1 MKLSKAH
8 KAEFVRA
15 VLADVPTKNYPT
27 QAEDLARKL
36 CQAKYK
42 ELGLDKVGVN
52 RLKHAGIY
60 IRVWQED
67 GSDTVVA
74 ARPSDATRGYYLS
87 NSFAQIGGNGLSDYE
102 ITEITNC
109 PEMMVIRQ
117 GYADERNM
125 LNNLRKQLTAVIASC
140 TTLKQ
145 AKEALPEFIKYLP
158 EEPGSAV
165 DRTLPV
171 VGNLVA
177 DLSKAGWPKKDSK
190 RK

>member
-1 MKLSKAH
+1 MKLSKLH
-8 KAEFVRA
+8 RAEFVRA

-42 ELGLDKVGVN
+42 ELGLDKVDPS
-52 RLKHAGIY
+52 RLSYASIY
-60 IRVWQED
+60 VRVWASEIMLADRPKD
-67 GSDTVVA
+67 GC
-74 ARPSDATRGYYLS
+74 YYPV
-87 NSFAQIGGNGLSDYE
+87 NIAQIAGRGLNEHEIAE
-102 ITEITNC
+102 ITDC

-117 GYADERNM
+117 GYADEYNM

-158 EEPGSAV
+158 EEPGSAI

>member
-1 MKLSKAH
+1 MKLTKVH

-15 VLADVPTKNYPT
+15 VLEDVPTKNYPT

-36 CQAKYK
+36 YWAKCK
-42 ELGLDKVGVN
+42 DLGLDRVDSN
-52 RLKHAGIY
+52 RLDYASIS
-60 IRVWQED
+60 IQVWRD
-67 GSDTVVA
+67 DSGDTVFPT
-74 ARPSDATRGYYLS
+74 RPKHLGVYCRTGT
-87 NSFAQIGGNGLSDYE
+87 FAQIAGRGLFDHEIAE
-102 ITEITNC
+102 ITDC
-109 PEMMVIRQ
+109 PEMMAIRE
-117 GYADERNM
+117 GYAVELNM
-125 LNNLRKQLTAVIASC
+125 LNNLRKQLTAAIATC

-158 EEPGSAV
+158 EEPDKAI

>member
-1 MKLSKAH
+1 MKLSKLH
-8 KAEFVRA
+8 RAEFVRA

-42 ELGLDKVGVN
+42 ELGLSGVDIN

-67 GSDTVVA
+67 GSDIVVA
-74 ARPSDATRGYYLS
+74 ARPSNAMRGYYLS
-87 NSFAQIGGNGLSDYE
+87 SSFAQIGGNGLFDYE
-102 ITEITNC
+102 IAEIVDC
-109 PEMMVIRQ
+109 PEMLAIRQ
-117 GYADERNM
+117 GYTDERNM

-158 EEPGSAV
+158 EEPGSV
-165 DRTLPV
+165 IDRTVPV

>member
-1 MKLSKAH
+1 MKLSKLH
-8 KAEFVRA
+8 RAEFVQA

-42 ELGLDKVGVN
+42 ELGLSGVDIN

-60 IRVWQED
+60 IHVWRD
-67 GSDTVVA
+67 DATDTVVA
-74 ARPSDATRGYYLS
+74 ARPSDAMRGYYLS
-87 NSFAQIGGNGLSDYE
+87 NSFAQIGGNGLFDYE
-102 ITEITNC
+102 IAEITNC
-109 PEMMVIRQ
+109 PEMMAIRQ

-140 TTLKQ
+140 STLKQ

-158 EEPGSAV
+158 EEPGSAI

>member
-1 MKLSKAH
+1 MKLTKAH
-8 KAEFVRA
+8 REEFVRA
-15 VLADVPTKNYPT
+15 VLADVPTKDYTT

-36 CQAKYK
+36 CRAKYK
-42 ELGLDKVGVN
+42 ELGIDHVN
-52 RLKHAGIY
+52 ISRLAHAGIY
-60 IRVWQED
+60 IRVWQD
-67 GSDTVVA
+67 DATDTMLA
-74 ARPSDATRGYYLS
+74 SRPSDAMHGFYMCNTFASICSRGL
-87 NSFAQIGGNGLSDYE
+87 ID
-102 ITEITNC
+102 TEIAEISDC
-109 PEMMVIRQ
+109 PEMMAIRQ

-145 AKEALPEFIKYLP
+145 AKEALPEFVKYLP
-158 EEPGSAV
+158 EEPGSTI

>member
-8 KAEFVRA
+8 KAEFVCA

-42 ELGLDKVGVN
+42 ELGLDKVDPS
-52 RLKHAGIY
+52 RLSYASIY
-60 IRVWQED
+60 VRVWASEIMLADRPKD
-67 GSDTVVA
+67 GC
-74 ARPSDATRGYYLS
+74 YYPA
-87 NSFAQIGGNGLSDYE
+87 NTFAQIAGRGLNEHEIAE
-102 ITEITNC
+102 ITDC

-117 GYADERNM
+117 GYADEYNM
-125 LNNLRKQLTAVIASC
+125 LNNLHKQLTAVIASC
-140 TTLKQ
+140 STLKQ

-158 EEPGSAV
+158 EEPGSAI

>member
-1 MKLSKAH
+1 MKLTKAH

-15 VLADVPTKNYPT
+15 VLADVPTKDYTT

-42 ELGLDKVGVN
+42 ELGIDHVSN
-52 RLKHAGIY
+52 SRLAHAGIY
-60 IRVWQED
+60 IHVWRD
-67 GSDTVVA
+67 DATDTMVA
-74 ARPSDATRGYYLS
+74 SRPSDAMRGYYMCSTLAS
-87 NSFAQIGGNGLSDYE
+87 ISGRGLTE
-102 ITEITNC
+102 TEIAEISDC
-109 PEMMVIRQ
+109 PEMMAIRQ
-117 GYADERNM
+117 GYADEFNM
-125 LNNLRKQLTAVIASC
+125 LNNLRKQLTAVIAACS
-140 TTLKQ
+140 TLKQ

-158 EEPGSAV
+158 EEPGNPV

>member
-1 MKLSKAH
+1 MKLSKSH
-8 KAEFVRA
+8 REYFVRA

-42 ELGLDKVGVN
+42 ELGLSGVDIN
-52 RLKHAGIY
+52 RLKHTGIY
-60 IRVWQED
+60 IRVWQEV

-74 ARPSDATRGYYLS
+74 ARPSDAMRGYYS
-87 NSFAQIGGNGLSDYE
+87 SSSFAQIGGNGLSEYE
-102 ITEITNC
+102 IAEIADC
-109 PEMMVIRQ
+109 PEMLAIRQ

-125 LNNLRKQLTAVIASC
+125 LNNLCKQLTAVIASC

-158 EEPGSAV
+158 EEPGSAIN
-165 DRTLPV
+165 RTLPV

>member
-1 MKLSKAH
+1 MKLTKAH
-8 KAEFVRA
+8 REEFVRA

-42 ELGLDKVGVN
+42 ELGLDKVDPT
-52 RLKHAGIY
+52 RLTYASIY
-60 IRVWQED
+60 VRVWASGIILADRPKD
-67 GSDTVVA
+67 GC
-74 ARPSDATRGYYLS
+74 YYQA
-87 NSFAQIGGNGLSDYE
+87 NTFAQIAGRGLNEHEIAE
-102 ITEITNC
+102 ITDC
-109 PEMMVIRQ
+109 PKMMAIRQ
-117 GYADERNM
+117 GFTDELNM
-125 LNNLRKQLTAVIASC
+125 LNNLHKQLTAVIAACS
-140 TTLKQ
+140 TLKQ

-158 EEPGSAV
+158 EEPGSTI

-177 DLSKAGWPKKDSK
+177 DLSKVGWPKKDSK

>member
-36 CQAKYK
+36 CRAKYK
-42 ELGLDKVGVN
+42 ELGLDKVDVN
-52 RLKHAGIY
+52 RLKYAGIY
-60 IRVWQED
+60 IRVWHD
-67 GSDTVVA
+67 SSDNVMA
-74 ARPSDATRGYYLS
+74 ARQDPTRGCYL
-87 NSFAQIGGNGLSDYE
+87 NKSFAQIGGNGLSDYE
-102 ITEITNC
+102 ITEITDC
-109 PEMMVIRQ
+109 PEMMAIRQ

-125 LNNLRKQLTAVIASC
+125 LNNLRKQLTAVIAAC
-140 TTLKQ
+140 NTLKQ
-145 AKEALPEFIKYLP
+145 VKEALPEFIKYLP
-158 EEPGSAV
+158 EDSGNPV
-165 DRTLPV
+165 NRTLPV

>member
-1 MKLSKAH
+1 MKLTKAH
-8 KAEFVRA
+8 REEFVRA

-36 CQAKYK
+36 CRAKYK
-42 ELGLDKVGVN
+42 ELGLSGVDIN
-52 RLKHAGIY
+52 RLKYTGIY
-60 IRVWQED
+60 IRVWHED
-67 GSDTVVA
+67 GSDTVMA
-74 ARPSDATRGYYLS
+74 TRPSDAMRGYYLS
-87 NSFAQIGGNGLSDYE
+87 NSFAQISGNGLFDREIAE
-102 ITEITNC
+102 ITDC
-109 PEMMVIRQ
+109 PEMVAIRQ

-158 EEPGSAV
+158 EEPGSAI

>member
-1 MKLSKAH
+1 MKLTKTH
-8 KAEFVRA
+8 KAEFVQA

-36 CQAKYK
+36 CQTKYK
-42 ELGLDKVGVN
+42 ELGLDKVDPT
-52 RLKHAGIY
+52 RLAYASIY
-60 IRVWQED
+60 VRVWASDIMLADRPKD
-67 GSDTVVA
+67 GS
-74 ARPSDATRGYYLS
+74 YYPA
-87 NSFAQIGGNGLSDYE
+87 NTFAQIAGKGLNEHEIAE
-102 ITEITNC
+102 ITDC
-109 PEMMVIRQ
+109 PEMMAIRQ
-117 GYADERNM
+117 GFADELNM
-125 LNNLRKQLTAVIASC
+125 LNNLHKQLTAVIAACS
-140 TTLKQ
+140 TLKQ

-158 EEPGSAV
+158 EESGNVV

>member
-42 ELGLDKVGVN
+42 ELGLSGVDIN
-52 RLKHAGIY
+52 RLQHAGIY
-60 IRVWQED
+60 IHVWQED
-67 GSDTVVA
+67 GSDIVVA
-74 ARPSDATRGYYLS
+74 ARPSNAMRGYYLS
-87 NSFAQIGGNGLSDYE
+87 NSFAQIGGNGLFDYE
-102 ITEITNC
+102 IAEIADC
-109 PEMMVIRQ
+109 PEMMAIRQ
-117 GYADERNM
+117 GFADERNM
-125 LNNLRKQLTAVIASC
+125 LNNLCKQLTAVIASC

-145 AKEALPEFIKYLP
+145 AKEALPEFVKYLP
-158 EEPGSAV
+158 EEPGSAI

>member
-42 ELGLDKVGVN
+42 ELGLSGVDIN
-52 RLKHAGIY
+52 RLERTGIY
-60 IRVWQED
+60 ICVWRED
-67 GSDTVVA
+67 GSDIVVA
-74 ARPSDATRGYYLS
+74 ARPSNAMRGYYLS
-87 NSFAQIGGNGLSDYE
+87 NSFAQIGGNGLFDYE
-102 ITEITNC
+102 IAEIVDC
-109 PEMMVIRQ
+109 PEMMAIRQ

-125 LNNLRKQLTAVIASC
+125 LNNLCKQLTAVIASC

-158 EEPGSAV
+158 EEPGSTI

>member
-1 MKLSKAH
+1 MKLTKAH

-42 ELGLDKVGVN
+42 ELGLSRVDIN
-52 RLKHAGIY
+52 RLKFAGIS
-60 IRVWQED
+60 IRVWHED

-87 NSFAQIGGNGLSDYE
+87 NSFAQIGGNGLSEHEIVE
-102 ITEITNC
+102 ITDC
-109 PEMMVIRQ
+109 PEMMAIRQ
-117 GYADERNM
+117 GYADELNM
-125 LNNLRKQLTAVIASC
+125 LNNLRKQLTAVIAACSS
-140 TTLKQ
+140 LKQ

-158 EEPGSAV
+158 GEPGSTI

>member
-1 MKLSKAH
+1 MKLTKAH
-8 KAEFVRA
+8 RAEFVRA

-42 ELGLDKVGVN
+42 ELGLSGVDIN

-60 IRVWQED
+60 IRVWHD
-67 GSDTVVA
+67 DDSDTVMA
-74 ARPSDATRGYYLS
+74 ARPSDSMRVSYLS
-87 NSFAQIGGNGLSDYE
+87 NSFAQIGGNGLSEYE
-102 ITEITNC
+102 IAEIANC
-109 PEMMVIRQ
+109 PEMMAIRQ

-158 EEPGSAV
+158 EEPGSAI

-177 DLSKAGWPKKDSK
+177 DLLKAGWPKKDSK

>member
-1 MKLSKAH
+1 MKLSKTH

-42 ELGLDKVGVN
+42 ELGIDKVDIN
-52 RLKHAGIY
+52 RLTYVGIY
-60 IRVWQED
+60 IHVWRD
-67 GSDTVVA
+67 DSTDTTVA
-74 ARPSDATRGYYLS
+74 TLPSKALRGYYTC
-87 NSFAQIGGNGLSDYE
+87 NSFAQINGNGLLDHEIAE
-102 ITEITNC
+102 ITDC
-109 PEMMVIRQ
+109 PEMMAIRQ
-117 GYADERNM
+117 GYANEFNM
-125 LNNLRKQLTAVIASC
+125 LNKLRKQLTAVIASC

-145 AKEALPEFIKYLP
+145 AKEALPEFVKYLP
-158 EEPGSAV
+158 EEPGSAI

>member
-1 MKLSKAH
+1 MKLSKSH
-8 KAEFVRA
+8 RAEFVRA
-15 VLADVPTKNYPT
+15 VLADVPTKDYTT

-36 CQAKYK
+36 CRATYK
-42 ELGLDKVGVN
+42 KLGIDHIN
-52 RLKHAGIY
+52 ISRLVHAGIY
-60 IRVWQED
+60 ISVWRD
-67 GSDTVVA
+67 DATDTMLA
-74 ARPSDATRGYYLS
+74 SRPSDAMRGHYMR
-87 NSFAQIGGNGLSDYE
+87 NTFASIGGRGLTDIEIAEISD
-102 ITEITNC
+102 C
-109 PEMMVIRQ
+109 PEMMAIRQ
-117 GYADERNM
+117 GYADEFNM
-125 LNNLRKQLTAVIASC
+125 LNKLRKQLTAVIASC

-158 EEPGSAV
+158 EEPGSTI

>member
-1 MKLSKAH
+1 MKLSKKH
-8 KAEFVRA
+8 REDFVEA
-15 VLADVPTKNYPT
+15 VMSDMPTKNYPT

-36 CQAKYK
+36 CQAKHK
-42 ELGLDKVGVN
+42 ELGLDKVDPS
-52 RLKHAGIY
+52 RLSYASIY
-60 IRVWQED
+60 VRVWASDIMLADRPKD
-67 GSDTVVA
+67 GC
-74 ARPSDATRGYYLS
+74 YYPA
-87 NSFAQIGGNGLSDYE
+87 NTFAQIAGRGLNEHEIAE
-102 ITEITNC
+102 ITDC

-117 GYADERNM
+117 GFADELNM
-125 LNNLRKQLTAVIASC
+125 LNNLHKQVTAVITACS
-140 TTLKQ
+140 TLKQ

-158 EEPGSAV
+158 EDLGNPV

>member
-42 ELGLDKVGVN
+42 ELGLDNVDPS
-52 RLKHAGIY
+52 RLSYASIY
-60 IRVWQED
+60 VRVWASEIMLAD
-67 GSDTVVA
+67 
-74 ARPSDATRGYYLS
+74 RPKDECYYPA
-87 NSFAQIGGNGLSDYE
+87 NTFAQIAGSGLNEHEIAE
-102 ITEITNC
+102 ITDC
-109 PEMMVIRQ
+109 PEMMAIRQ
-117 GYADERNM
+117 GYADEHNM
-125 LNNLRKQLTAVIASC
+125 LNNLHKQLTAVIAACS
-140 TTLKQ
+140 TLKQ

-158 EEPGSAV
+158 EKPGNPV

>member
-1 MKLSKAH
+1 MKLTKAH

-15 VLADVPTKNYPT
+15 VLADVPTTNYPT

-42 ELGLDKVGVN
+42 ELGLAKIDPT
-52 RLKHAGIY
+52 RLSYASIY
-60 IRVWQED
+60 VRVWASDIMLADRPKD
-67 GSDTVVA
+67 GC
-74 ARPSDATRGYYLS
+74 YYPC
-87 NSFAQIGGNGLSDYE
+87 NTFAQIAGRGLNEHE
-102 ITEITNC
+102 IAEIADC
-109 PEMMVIRQ
+109 PEMMAIRQ
-117 GYADERNM
+117 GFADELNM
-125 LNNLRKQLTAVIASC
+125 LNNLRKQLTAVITACS
-140 TTLKQ
+140 TLKQ

-158 EEPGSAV
+158 EEPDNVV

>member
-1 MKLSKAH
+1 MKLTKTH
-8 KAEFVRA
+8 REEFVRA

-42 ELGLDKVGVN
+42 ELGLAKVDPT
-52 RLKHAGIY
+52 RLFYAGIY
-60 IRVWQED
+60 VRIWASDIMLADRPKD
-67 GSDTVVA
+67 GC
-74 ARPSDATRGYYLS
+74 YYPC
-87 NSFAQIGGNGLSDYE
+87 NTFAQIAGRGLNDHEIAE
-102 ITEITNC
+102 ITDC
-109 PEMMVIRQ
+109 PEMMAIRQ
-117 GYADERNM
+117 GFADELNM
-125 LNNLRKQLTAVIASC
+125 LNNLSKQLTAVIAACS
-140 TTLKQ
+140 TLKQ

-158 EEPGSAV
+158 EEPGSTI

-190 RK
+190 RM

>member
-42 ELGLDKVGVN
+42 ELGLDKVDPS
-52 RLKHAGIY
+52 RLCYASIY
-60 IRVWQED
+60 VRVWASEIMLAERPKD
-67 GSDTVVA
+67 GS
-74 ARPSDATRGYYLS
+74 YYPVTT
-87 NSFAQIGGNGLSDYE
+87 FAQIAGKGLNECEIAE
-102 ITEITNC
+102 ITDC

-117 GYADERNM
+117 GYADEYNM

-145 AKEALPEFIKYLP
+145 AKEALPEFVKYLP
-158 EEPGSAV
+158 EEPGSAI

>member
-1 MKLSKAH
+1 MKLTKAH

-42 ELGLDKVGVN
+42 ELGLSGVDIN

-60 IRVWQED
+60 IRVWHED
-67 GSDTVVA
+67 GSDTVMA
-74 ARPSDATRGYYLS
+74 ARPSDAMRGYYLS
-87 NSFAQIGGNGLSDYE
+87 SSFAQIGGNGLSDYE
-102 ITEITNC
+102 IAEITNC
-109 PEMMVIRQ
+109 PEMMAIRQ
-117 GYADERNM
+117 GFADERNM
-125 LNNLRKQLTAVIASC
+125 LNNLCKQLTAVIAACS
-140 TTLKQ
+140 TLKQ

-158 EEPGSAV
+158 EEPGSAI